1 MQPDDRKALIM
12 LYHDSSLYYRR
23 YNSQT
28 KHKGTSRA
36 VSNKTNRELHDLK
49 TLMHYLETT
58 FDGDVA
64 NDGTMF
70 DVRAS
75 PIQAVEIVSLSFHTS
90 SIGACDVEVYSKSGS
105 HQYFE
110 ENRGAWDLILNQNMQ
125 CKGPGKETVLD
136 EDMFIESNNNLRI
149 EKGSERSFYI
159 RSSRKLLYSTTNN
172 FDQVYVE
179 DR

>member
-1 MQPDDRKALIM
+1 M
-12 LYHDSSLYYRR
+12 LYHDSSLHYPR
-23 YNSQT
+23 YITQT
-28 KHKGTSRA
+28 KHLQALIKHKGTSRA
-36 VSNKTNRELHDLK
+36 VSNKPNRELHDLT

-64 NDGTMF
+64 NDGVMF

-75 PIQAVEIVSLSFHTS
+75 PIQGVEIALLSFHTS
-90 SIGACDVEVYSKSGS
+90 SIGACDVEVYSKAGS

-136 EDMFIESNNNLRI
+136 EDMFIESSNLRI

-172 FDQVYVE
+172 FAQVYVE

>member
-1 MQPDDRKALIM
+1 M
-12 LYHDSSLYYRR
+12 YHDSSLYNRR
-23 YNSQT
+23 RRCNKPLHQI
-28 KHKGTSRA
+28 KHKECISGATL
-36 VSNKTNRELHDLK
+36 NIPNRDLHDLT

-64 NDGTMF
+64 NDGVMF

-75 PIQAVEIVSLSFHTS
+75 PIQGVEIVLLSFHTS
-90 SIGACDVEVYSKSGS
+90 SIGACDVEVYSKAGS

-136 EDMFIESNNNLRI
+136 EDMFIESSNLRI